1 MRSLKL
7 SNNYKDKKNTT
18 EPIFSNQQ
26 VLPSDIDMEKN
37 FLSFVLTDNN
47 IIADTRN
54 SLSDE
59 DFYHAKNREIYS
71 AFMEMYTGQE
81 LTADL
86 NLLSKSLVNRGVFN
100 TVDEAKVFINELLD
114 PKIMANHMYA
124 PQYAEEIHELA
135 MQRKLIKTSWEVPFI
150 LDKAQRGEID
160 MEQAINEIEARM
172 FAVTQE
178 DKGKKRGLIE
188 LSSCLDDFDNRL
200 ENLSNGGV
208 MPNGTPSGIES
219 LDNIISGFK
228 PGDLVVLAARPAQGK
243 SALVL
248 NMAQHVAGVS
258 KLPVAFYSLEMSAE
272 QLSDRLIASIAR
284 VNLKEFNTLYYRY
297 NDGGYEDAA
306 TKRSVKERLVKETKR
321 LKEAKEYAKT
331 LPILIEDNPAVS
343 LLDVT
348 ASARRL
354 SMECTR
360 RYGAPLGMII
370 IDYLQLMSPSSKNK
384 GASREQEVAEMSRG
398 LKILAK
404 ELNVPVLAL
413 SQLSR
418 QVENRADKR
427 PQLSDLR
434 ESGAIE
440 QDADIVMFI
449 YRPHAGA
456 RAMGADDEDEVKC
469 KKLQGEVVVA
479 KHRSG
484 PTGEAHVI
492 IDDNFTKFGSIPAR
506 VRVIGIEAYIKEY
519 FENVYKRGNL
529 YFGTPENE
537 IFLEEFKNKD
547 ISYSQGSG
555 FLAEEQVFE
564 QVRTEINDKNM
575 DSLTSNKADAA
586 QYFEKDE
593 DEDEYF
599 QNILKNKRNTN
610 LLTDFMD

>member
-1 MRSLKL
+1 M
-7 SNNYKDKKNTT
+7 SNNNERNKKNT
-18 EPIFSNQQ
+18 EVKMPNQQ
-26 VLPSDIDMEKN
+26 ALPSNVDMEKN
-37 FLSFVLTDNN
+37 FLSFILTDNN

-54 SLSDE
+54 ILTED
-59 DFYHAKNREIYS
+59 DFYHAKHRELYS
-71 AFMEMYTGQE
+71 SFMEMYTEQE

-100 TVDEAKVFINELLD
+100 SGDEAKIFINELLD
-114 PKIMANHMYA
+114 PNIMANHMYA
-124 PQYAEEIHELA
+124 EQYAEEIHELA
-135 MQRKLIKTSWEVPFI
+135 MQRKLIKTSWEVPYI

-160 MEQAINEIEARM
+160 MDQAVNEIEARM

-178 DKGKKRGLIE
+178 DKGKKRGLVEIGN
-188 LSSCLDDFDNRL
+188 CLDDFDSRL
-200 ENLSNGGV
+200 DNLSNGEI

-228 PGDLVVLAARPAQGK
+228 PGDLVILAARPAQGK

-248 NMAQHVAGVS
+248 NMAHHVAGVS
-258 KLPVAFYSLEMSAE
+258 KMPVAFYSLEMSAE
-272 QLSDRLIASIAR
+272 QLTDRLISSVAR
-284 VNLKEFNTLYYRY
+284 VNLKEFNSLYYRY

-306 TKRSVKERLVKETKR
+306 TKRNVKERLVKETKR
-321 LKEAKEYAKT
+321 LKEAKEYVKT
-331 LPILIEDNPAVS
+331 LPILIEDNPAVT
-343 LLDVT
+343 LLDIT

-360 RYGAPLGMII
+360 RYGAPLGMIV
-370 IDYLQLMSPSSKNK
+370 IDYLQLMTPSSKNK

-404 ELNVPVLAL
+404 ELNVPILAL

-418 QVENRADKR
+418 QVESRADKR

-434 ESGAIE
+434 ESGSIE

-469 KKLQGEVVVA
+469 KKLQGEVVVS

-492 IDDNFTKFGSIPAR
+492 IDDNFTRFGSIPAR

-519 FENVYKRGNL
+519 YENVYKRGNL
-529 YFGTPENE
+529 YFGVPENE
-537 IFLEEFKNKD
+537 IILEEFKHQGE
-547 ISYSQGSG
+547 YSQGDNS
-555 FLAEEQVFE
+555 FITEEQVFE
-564 QVRTEINDKNM
+564 QVHEEVQDKNM
-575 DSLTSNKADAA
+575 DSLTVKNNNVE
-586 QYFEKDE
+586 QYFEEDE
-593 DEDEYF
+593 EDEYF
-599 QNILKNKRNTN
+599 QNILQNKKNTN
-610 LLTDFMD
+610 LLTDFTD